1 MYHVDKFLPKKTIFI
16 SDQNLLLE
24 GVLMADRHLI
34 ALDLDGTLLKDDKTI
49 SIKTK
54 EIIKKARELGHIVMI
69 ATGRPFRSAEMYYR
83 ELDLDTPI
91 VNFNGAFM
99 HHPRN
104 PSWGFYHEPLDVK
117 VAKEIV
123 EACRSFHFHNIIAE
137 VIDDVYFHYH
147 DEKLLD
153 IFSFG
158 NPKITTGDLAEFLQ
172 ESPTSML
179 IHTEEDQLSSIRDH
193 LSAVHA
199 EVIDHRSWAAP
210 WHVIEIIKVGLNKAV
225 GLKKASDYFGIPSE
239 RIIAFGDE
247 DNDLEMLEFAGHGI
261 AMGNGIDKVKNIAN
275 DITLSNEEDG
285 VAQYLADLLKIK
297 F

>member
-1 MYHVDKFLPKKTIFI
+1 
-16 SDQNLLLE
+16 
-24 GVLMADRHLI
+24 MAERHLI

-49 SIKTK
+49 SLKTK
-54 EIIKKARELGHIVMI
+54 EILNKARDEGHVVMI
-69 ATGRPFRSAEMYYR
+69 ATGRPFRSSEMYYR
-83 ELDLDTPI
+83 ELNLDTPI

-104 PSWGFYHEPLDVK
+104 PNWGFYHEPLDVK
-117 VAKEIV
+117 VAKDIV

-158 NPKITTGDLAEFLQ
+158 NPKITTGDLAEYLQ
-172 ESPTSML
+172 DSPTSML
-179 IHTEEDQLSSIRDH
+179 IHTEEDQLKTIRKH
-193 LSAVHA
+193 LSDVHA

-210 WHVIEIIKVGLNKAV
+210 WHVIEIIKIGLNKAV
-225 GLKKASDYFGIPSE
+225 GLKKASEYFSIPAE

-247 DNDLEMLEFAGHGI
+247 DNDLEMLEYAGRGI
-261 AMGNGIDKVKNIAN
+261 AMGNAIDQVKNIAN
-275 DITLSNEEDG
+275 DVTLSNEEDG
-285 VAQYLADLLKIK
+285 VGQYLADLLNLKL
-297 F
+297 

>member
-1 MYHVDKFLPKKTIFI
+1 
-16 SDQNLLLE
+16 
-24 GVLMADRHLI
+24 MADKHLI

-49 SIKTK
+49 SVKTK

-69 ATGRPFRSAEMYYR
+69 ATGRPYRSCEMYYR
-83 ELDLDTPI
+83 ELNLDTPI

-99 HHPRN
+99 HHPGI
-104 PSWGFYHEPLDVK
+104 PDWGYHEPLDIR

-158 NPKITTGDLAEFLQ
+158 NPKITTGDLADFLK

-179 IHTEEDQLSSIRDH
+179 IHTEEDQLRIIRDH
-193 LSAVHA
+193 LSSVHA

-210 WHVIEIIKVGLNKAV
+210 WHVVEIIKVGLNKAV
-225 GLKKASDYFGIPSE
+225 GLKKAAAYFDIPAE
-239 RIIAFGDE
+239 RVIAFGDE
-247 DNDLEMLEFAGHGI
+247 DNDLEMLEYAGHGI
-261 AMGNGIDKVKNIAN
+261 AMGNAIDKVKNIAN
-275 DITLSNEEDG
+275 DVTLSNEEDG
-285 VAQYLADLLKIK
+285 VGQYLADLLNIK